1 MLDDQDET
9 DGKLEPPSGSDDE
22 KETSID
28 SKDNM
33 NKNEASSLV
42 DNTHASSLVQYRS
55 VHELETILIFDLCAL
70 SEIATS
76 KSAILRVRLRPC
88 SWALLGIFISAET
101 SFHSFGLW
109 RLLLCK
115 YKSNGFYF
123 KGNSNSMILKCYIH
137 LVAFIW
143 IADISGL
150 VCYYY

>member
-1 MLDDQDET
+1 MTELTESFSILKKILDDQDET

-28 SKDNM
+28 PEDNT
-33 NKNEASSLV
+33 NKIEASSLV

-88 SWALLGIFISAET
+88 S
-101 SFHSFGLW
+101 
-109 RLLLCK
+109 
-115 YKSNGFYF
+115 
-123 KGNSNSMILKCYIH
+123 
-137 LVAFIW
+137 
-143 IADISGL
+143 
-150 VCYYY
+150 

>member
-1 MLDDQDET
+1 MLSFCSIAVTELTENFSILKKMLDGQDET

-22 KETSID
+22 KQTSID
-28 SKDNM
+28 PEDNM

-88 SWALLGIFISAET
+88 S
-101 SFHSFGLW
+101 
-109 RLLLCK
+109 
-115 YKSNGFYF
+115 
-123 KGNSNSMILKCYIH
+123 
-137 LVAFIW
+137 
-143 IADISGL
+143 
-150 VCYYY
+150 

>member
-1 MLDDQDET
+1 MLDGQDET

-22 KETSID
+22 KQTSID
-28 SKDNM
+28 PEDNM

-88 SWALLGIFISAET
+88 SWAFKEFSFLLKLVFILLGCE
-101 SFHSFGLW
+101 
-109 RLLLCK
+109 
-115 YKSNGFYF
+115 
-123 KGNSNSMILKCYIH
+123 
-137 LVAFIW
+137 
-143 IADISGL
+143 
-150 VCYYY
+150 CYYYANVKVMDFILKVTQTVWYRSATSTW